1 MMAKNKESLDHGALL
16 NKLLLQVFKEFPY
29 KALNYKQAIRKLQ
42 QEPLYEESKVLF
54 DLMDASQIKADC
66 ITILETMVADE
77 VLQEVDRYKYKL
89 WPESN
94 FAEGRIDIV
103 SNGNAYVKCDE
114 FEEDVVIDR
123 NATLNAMKG
132 DLVRISLFA
141 GRPGKR
147 QQGEVVEI
155 LERARTEFVGTVQV
169 SGKFAFLSGD
179 SGKNS
184 VEMFIPLDKLNG
196 AVHGEKAVA
205 RMTEWPEDAK
215 NPQGEIIRVLGA
227 PGENNVEMD
236 AILVEY
242 GFPLEFP
249 SAVEAEAEKI
259 PFKIPAAEI
268 KRRRDFRKVP
278 TFTIDPVDAKD
289 FDDALSVQTLKNGN
303 LEVGIHIAD
312 VSHYVTPNSALEE
325 EAYDRATSVY
335 LVDRVIPMLPE
346 KLSNGVCSLRP
357 NEDKL
362 CFSAVF
368 ELNADGKVLEEW
380 FGRTVI
386 HSQRRF
392 AYEEAQEVIET
403 GEGDMKEQ
411 ILALQTLALIMR
423 KKRYADGAIS
433 FDRVEVKFRLDERSH
448 PVDVFLKE
456 NKDSNKLIEEFMLL
470 ANRRVAEYIGKKLAI
485 KEGKE
490 YPFVYRIHDSPVTD
504 KIEGFANFASK
515 FGYKMNTNSN
525 SEIAHSLNSL
535 MKAVK
540 GKKEQNVIEQLAI
553 RTMSKAVYTT
563 NNIGHYGLAFDFYT
577 HFTSPIRR
585 YPDVMVHRLLA
596 HYLAGGKPM
605 HSEEIEMA
613 CKHSTDRE
621 IKASEAERSS
631 VKFKQV
637 QYLLD
642 RKDEVF
648 NGMISGVTEW
658 GLYVE
663 VVESKC
669 EGLIRIRDLM
679 DDFYELDEVH
689 YCLVGHRS
697 KKVYQLGDILKV
709 RLKSADLMKKQ
720 IDFVLAEDYGTTR
733 FNSSPG
739 NSRGFSSSSSG
750 HSKFGSGSSPGK
762 SSSRSSSSSKKSSS
776 KGKPKSKNKGG
787 RGR

>member
-1 MMAKNKESLDHGALL
+1 MAKKKESPDHGALL
-16 NKLLLQVFKEFPY
+16 KKLLLTVFKEYPY
-29 KALNYKQAIRKLQ
+29 KALNYKQAIRKLE
-42 QEPLYEESKVLF
+42 QEPLYEESKEL
-54 DLMDASQIKADC
+54 LELLDAAQLKAAC
-66 ITILETMVADE
+66 IAILEGMAQDQ

-89 WPESN
+89 WPQSH

-114 FEEDVVIDR
+114 FEEDVVVDR
-123 NATLNAMKG
+123 NNTKNAMKG
-132 DLVRISLFA
+132 DLVKINLFA
-141 GRPGKR
+141 TRPGKR
-147 QQGEVVEI
+147 QEGEVIEV
-155 LERARTEFVGTVQV
+155 LERARAEFVGTVQV

-179 SGKNS
+179 SAKNN
-184 VEMFIPLDKLNG
+184 VEIFIPLHALNG

-205 RMTEWPEDAK
+205 RITEWPEDAK

-249 SAVEAEAEKI
+249 AAVEAEAEKI
-259 PFKIPAAEI
+259 PFKISAAEI
-268 KRRRDFRKVP
+268 KKRRDFRKVP

-312 VSHYVTPNSALEE
+312 VSHYVTPSSSLEE
-325 EAYDRATSVY
+325 EAYDRATSIY

-346 KLSNGVCSLRP
+346 KLSNNVCSLRP
-357 NEDKL
+357 GEDKL

-368 ELNADGKVLEEW
+368 EIDKDAKVLEEW

-392 AYEEAQEVIET
+392 SYEEAQDVIET
-403 GEGDMKEQ
+403 KEGDMKEY
-411 ILALQTLALIMR
+411 ILPLQELAKILR
-423 KKRYADGAIS
+423 KNRFTSGAIS
-433 FDRVEVKFRLDERSH
+433 FDRVEVKFRLDERAH

-470 ANRRVAEYIGKKLAI
+470 ANRRVAEYIGKKLSI

-490 YPFVYRIHDSPVTD
+490 YPFVYRIHDTPVSD
-504 KIEGFANFASK
+504 KMETFANFASK
-515 FGYKMNTNSN
+515 FGYKMNTNTDR
-525 SEIAHSLNSL
+525 EIAHSLNKL
-535 MKAVK
+535 MKDVK

-563 NNIGHYGLAFDFYT
+563 NNIGHYGLAFDYYT

-605 HSEEIEMA
+605 AANDLEVA
-613 CKHSTDRE
+613 CKHSTDME
-621 IKASEAERSS
+621 IKASEAERASI
-631 VKFKQV
+631 KFKQV

-642 RKDEVF
+642 RKDEIF

-663 VVESKC
+663 IVDSKC
-669 EGLIRIRDLM
+669 EGLIRVRDLV
-679 DDFYELDEVH
+679 DDFYELNEDQ

-697 KKVYQLGDILKV
+697 KKVYQLGDLLKV

-720 IDFVLAEDYGTTR
+720 IDFVLAEDY
-733 FNSSPG
+733 NSVKLSKSGGGG
-739 NSRGFSSSSSG
+739 NF
-750 HSKFGSGSSPGK
+750 SKFHGGGSSK
-762 SSSRSSSSSKKSSS
+762 SSSRSSSGSSS
-776 KGKPKSKNKGG
+776 KSGNPKSKNKYGKG
-787 RGR
+787 TSKWKK

>member
-1 MMAKNKESLDHGALL
+1 MAKKKESPDHGALL
-16 NKLLLQVFKEFPY
+16 KKLLLTVFKEYPY
-29 KALNYKQAIRKLQ
+29 KALNYKQAIRKLE
-42 QEPLYEESKVLF
+42 QEPLYEESKEL
-54 DLMDASQIKADC
+54 LELLDAAQLKAAC
-66 ITILETMVADE
+66 IAILEGMAQDQ

-89 WPESN
+89 WPQSH

-114 FEEDVVIDR
+114 FEEDVIVDR
-123 NATLNAMKG
+123 NNTKNAMKG
-132 DLVRISLFA
+132 DLVKINLFA
-141 GRPGKR
+141 TRPGKR
-147 QQGEVVEI
+147 QEGEVIEV
-155 LERARTEFVGTVQV
+155 LERARAEFVGTVQV

-179 SGKNS
+179 SAKNN
-184 VEMFIPLDKLNG
+184 VEIFIPLHALNG

-205 RMTEWPEDAK
+205 RITEWPEDAK

-249 SAVEAEAEKI
+249 AAVEAEAEKI
-259 PFKIPAAEI
+259 PFKISAAEI
-268 KRRRDFRKVP
+268 KKRRDFRKVP

-312 VSHYVTPNSALEE
+312 VSHYVTLSSSLEE
-325 EAYDRATSVY
+325 EAYDRATSIY

-346 KLSNGVCSLRP
+346 KLSNNVCSLRP
-357 NEDKL
+357 GEDKL

-368 ELNADGKVLEEW
+368 EIDKDAKVLEEW

-392 AYEEAQEVIET
+392 SYEEAQDVIET
-403 GEGDMKEQ
+403 KEGDMKEY
-411 ILALQTLALIMR
+411 ILPLQELAKILR
-423 KKRYADGAIS
+423 KNRFTSGAIS
-433 FDRVEVKFRLDERSH
+433 FDRVEVKFRLDERAH

-470 ANRRVAEYIGKKLAI
+470 ANRRVAEYIGKKLSI

-490 YPFVYRIHDSPVTD
+490 YPFVYRIHDTPVSD
-504 KIEGFANFASK
+504 KMETFANFASK
-515 FGYKMNTNSN
+515 FGYKMNTNTDR
-525 SEIAHSLNSL
+525 EIAHSLNKL
-535 MKAVK
+535 MKDVK

-563 NNIGHYGLAFDFYT
+563 NNIGHYGLAFDYYT

-605 HSEEIEMA
+605 AANDLEVA
-613 CKHSTDRE
+613 CKHSTDME
-621 IKASEAERSS
+621 IKASEAERASI
-631 VKFKQV
+631 KFKQV

-642 RKDEVF
+642 RKDEIF

-663 VVESKC
+663 IVDSKC
-669 EGLIRIRDLM
+669 EGLIRVRDLV
-679 DDFYELDEVH
+679 DDFYELNEDQ

-697 KKVYQLGDILKV
+697 KKVYQLGDLLKV

-720 IDFVLAEDYGTTR
+720 IDFVLAEDY
-733 FNSSPG
+733 NSVKLSKSGGGG
-739 NSRGFSSSSSG
+739 NF
-750 HSKFGSGSSPGK
+750 SKFHGGGSSK
-762 SSSRSSSSSKKSSS
+762 SSSRSSSGSSS
-776 KGKPKSKNKGG
+776 KSGNPKSKNKYGKG
-787 RGR
+787 TSKWKK

>member
-1 MMAKNKESLDHGALL
+1 MAKKKESPDHGALL
-16 NKLLLQVFKEFPY
+16 KKLLLTVFKEYPY
-29 KALNYKQAIRKLQ
+29 KALNYKQAIRKLE
-42 QEPLYEESKVLF
+42 QEPLYEESKEL
-54 DLMDASQIKADC
+54 LELLDAAQLKAAC
-66 ITILETMVADE
+66 IAILEGMAQDQ

-89 WPESN
+89 WPQSH

-103 SNGNAYVKCDE
+103 SNGNDYVKCDE
-114 FEEDVVIDR
+114 FEEDVIVDR
-123 NATLNAMKG
+123 NNTKNAMKG
-132 DLVRISLFA
+132 DLVKINLFA
-141 GRPGKR
+141 TRPGKR
-147 QQGEVVEI
+147 QEGEVIEV
-155 LERARTEFVGTVQV
+155 LERARAEFVGTVQV

-179 SGKNS
+179 SAKNN
-184 VEMFIPLDKLNG
+184 VEIFIPLHALNG

-205 RMTEWPEDAK
+205 RITEWPEDAK

-249 SAVEAEAEKI
+249 AAVEAEAEKI
-259 PFKIPAAEI
+259 PFKISAAEI
-268 KRRRDFRKVP
+268 KKRRDFRKVP

-312 VSHYVTPNSALEE
+312 VSHYVTLSSSLEE
-325 EAYDRATSVY
+325 EAYDRATSIY

-346 KLSNGVCSLRP
+346 KLSNNVCSLRP
-357 NEDKL
+357 GEDKL

-368 ELNADGKVLEEW
+368 EIDKDAKVLEEW

-392 AYEEAQEVIET
+392 SYEEAQDVIET
-403 GEGDMKEQ
+403 KEGDMKEY
-411 ILALQTLALIMR
+411 ILPLQELAKILR
-423 KKRYADGAIS
+423 KNRFTSGAIS
-433 FDRVEVKFRLDERSH
+433 FDRVEVKFRLDERAH

-470 ANRRVAEYIGKKLAI
+470 ANRRVAEYIGKKLSI

-490 YPFVYRIHDSPVTD
+490 YPFVYRIHDTPVSD
-504 KIEGFANFASK
+504 KMETFANFASK
-515 FGYKMNTNSN
+515 FGYKMNTNTDR
-525 SEIAHSLNSL
+525 EIAHSLNKL
-535 MKAVK
+535 MKDVK

-563 NNIGHYGLAFDFYT
+563 NNIGHYGLAFDYYT

-605 HSEEIEMA
+605 AANDLEVA
-613 CKHSTDRE
+613 CKHSTDME
-621 IKASEAERSS
+621 IKASEAERASI
-631 VKFKQV
+631 KFKQV

-642 RKDEVF
+642 RKDEIF

-663 VVESKC
+663 IVDSKC
-669 EGLIRIRDLM
+669 EGLIRVRDLV
-679 DDFYELDEVH
+679 DDFYELNEDQ

-697 KKVYQLGDILKV
+697 KKVYQLGDLLKV

-720 IDFVLAEDYGTTR
+720 IDFVLAEDY
-733 FNSSPG
+733 NSVKLSKLGGGG
-739 NSRGFSSSSSG
+739 NF
-750 HSKFGSGSSPGK
+750 SKFHGGGSSK
-762 SSSRSSSSSKKSSS
+762 SSSRSSSGSSS
-776 KGKPKSKNKGG
+776 KSGNPKSKNKYGKG
-787 RGR
+787 TSKWKK